1 MADWLPMLGL
11 IRGRDPRLPPGPGLP
26 RALQTFGWVKRPM
39 AYMEQC
45 RERYGDMYTMR
56 IANEGDWVVISDPA
70 LVKQVFTGSPE
81 VFHAG
86 EGNQILLPLLG
97 SNSVLLLDEKPHL
110 RQRKL
115 LLPPFHG
122 DRMQAYGALMD
133 EVAREALRD
142 WPRDEPFDLIGRMQA
157 VTLEVILKAVFGL
170 TEGPRFDAMRREL
183 RILLGKAMSPVT
195 MSFLF
200 AFGPKR
206 ASEMRFFQR
215 EAEPVDR
222 LIAEEIAERRE
233 QADLAERTDILSLL
247 LAARHEDGSPMDG
260 RELRDELMTLLVAGH
275 ETTATALS
283 WAIERLVRHPDKLA
297 RLRGEIDAGDDAYL
311 DAVVTETLRVR
322 PVLSVVV
329 RLLTEDV
336 ELGGYTLP
344 AGTRVVPAIHL
355 VHRRPDIY
363 PDPRAFRPERFLD
376 SKPGTYTWFP
386 FGGGVRRCL
395 GASFAIFEM
404 KQVLRAI
411 VSELDLEPAAAA
423 PEPAKRRAIT
433 LVPSGGARIV
443 ARRRVL
449 DRGSEPAAVSA

>member
-1 MADWLPMLGL
+1 MLGL
-11 IRGRDPRLPPGPGLP
+11 IKGRDDRLPPGPKLP
-26 RALQTFGWVKRPM
+26 RALQTLGWVKRPM

-86 EGNQILLPLLG
+86 EGNVILLPLLG

-122 DRMQAYGALMD
+122 DRMQAYGSLMD
-133 EVAREALRD
+133 RVARDEVRR
-142 WPRDEPFDLIGRMQA
+142 WPVDEPFELISRMQA
-157 VTLEVILKAVFGL
+157 VTLEVILEAVFGL
-170 TEGPRFDAMRREL
+170 TEGPRFDAMRHEL
-183 RILLGKAMSPVT
+183 RRLLGKVMAPST
-195 MSFLF
+195 MALLF
-200 AFGPKR
+200 AVGPKR
-206 ASEMRFFQR
+206 ASDMWIFQR
-215 EAEPVDR
+215 ETEAVDR
-222 LIAEEIAERRE
+222 LIAEEIADRRE

-247 LAARHEDGSPMDG
+247 LAAKHEDGTLMDG
-260 RELRDELMTLLVAGH
+260 QELRDELMTLLVAGH

-297 RLRGEIDAGDDAYL
+297 RLRSEIDAGEDAYL

-329 RLLTEDV
+329 RMLTEDV
-336 ELGGYTLP
+336 ELGGYNLP

-376 SKPGTYTWFP
+376 QKPGTYTWFP

-411 VSELDLEPAAAA
+411 VGELDLEPAAA
-423 PEPAKRRAIT
+423 PQEPAKRRAIT
-433 LVPSGGARIV
+433 LVPTHGATIV
-443 ARRRVL
+443 ARRRSE
-449 DRGSEPAAVSA
+449 RQAKEPATLASV